1 MISLTEAK
9 SCDTAKDHL
18 RPCQHRHQLANDGMA
33 WSNQLSDLSINT
45 LLPVALEVKSKNNLR
60 YEEELEDMR
69 EFAMDVIRNKL
80 ATLMRMAQEE
90 TENGETCSNGLG
102 RNMPSVLCHLE
113 YVNNALETHA
123 KELLTP
129 RTMPIGKITP

>member
-9 SCDTAKDHL
+9 SCNAAKDHL
-18 RPCQHRHQLANDGMA
+18 RPCQHGHQLANDRME
-33 WSNQLSDLSINT
+33 WSDQLSDLPIDT
-45 LLPVALEVKSKNNLR
+45 LLPVALEVKSENNLR
-60 YEEELEDMR
+60 YKEELEDVR

-80 ATLMRMAQEE
+80 ATLMRMAQKE
-90 TENGETCSNGLG
+90 TENSETCSNGLG

-113 YVNNALETHA
+113 YVNSALETHA